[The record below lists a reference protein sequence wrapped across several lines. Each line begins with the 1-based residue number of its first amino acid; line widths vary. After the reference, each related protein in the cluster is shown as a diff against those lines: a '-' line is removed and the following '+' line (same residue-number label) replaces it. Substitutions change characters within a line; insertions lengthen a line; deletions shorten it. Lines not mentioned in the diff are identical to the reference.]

1 MTLRSDERPT
11 GLRWWRRVGW
21 RHVVGLLAAA
31 FALFPVLYIVSAS
44 LNPLGTVAASGL
56 IPERLSLENFSR
68 LLGGEKG
75 PFVVWLM
82 NSLLV
87 ASLVAC
93 GQVLCSALA
102 AYAFSRFRFR
112 GRRGGLLA
120 LLFAQM
126 FPQFLAA
133 VALFMMVARFGE
145 AFPAIG
151 LNTLLGYGLVLMGGA
166 LGQVWILK
174 GFFDSIPR
182 ELDEAATL
190 DGASHWQT
198 FTGIILPLVSPA
210 LAVAALLSFIGVIGD
225 FLLASIFLTDDS
237 VKTVAVGLYGIILGD
252 KSTNLGVFS
261 AGCVLLTVPIVILF
275 LWLQRFIVGGLTAG
289 TGK

>member
-1 MTLRSDERPT
+1 MTLYSDDRPR

-21 RHVVGLLAAA
+21 RHVVGILAAA
-31 FALFPVLYIVSAS
+31 FALFPVLYILSAS

-56 IPERLSLENFSR
+56 IPAQIGFDNFVD
-68 LLGGEKG
+68 LLGGERG
-75 PFVVWLM
+75 PFGLWLV

-87 ASLVAC
+87 AVLVAG

-102 AYAFSRFRFR
+102 AYSFSRFRFR
-112 GRRGGLLA
+112 GRRAGLLA

-133 VALFMMVARFGE
+133 VALFMMVAKLGE
-145 AFPAIG
+145 AVPAIG

-182 ELDEAATL
+182 ELDEAAKL
-190 DGASHWQT
+190 DGANHWQA
-198 FTGIILPLVSPA
+198 FTRVILPLVSPA
-210 LAVAALLSFIGVIGD
+210 LAVAALLCFIGVIGD
-225 FLLASIFLTDDS
+225 FMLASIFLTDDA

-252 KSTNLGVFS
+252 KSTNLGIFS
-261 AGCVLLTVPIVILF
+261 AGCVLLTVPVVALF